1 MKMRK
6 VDILDVARRVTRYT
20 VEHPYERDCWEKASA
35 LTGILTWGDL
45 EAVRAI
51 TAWVDRA
58 VETQTSNGDLNYAD
72 PLHLPAGH
80 VRTFTPTSTLSSSL
94 GYPLLLLYERTKN
107 KAYLEAAGL
116 QMDALLRTPRT
127 SEGGFWARKEGPEL
141 WIDFLYMMCP
151 FLVRY
156 GQIKKDL
163 ECIEEALKQYEIH
176 VRHLVDPLES
186 LARHAWCEKPNHYPQ
201 STLWSRGN
209 GWLICCS
216 VDMLDLI
223 AKHKKRD
230 LIADTAKKVI
240 AAMAAHQDRSGYFH
254 HILDDYNSNL
264 EASGTLMF
272 AYAAARAVQLGLLD
286 GSYTKRAFRALSA
299 VAGSVDEAGAVPG
312 VAVPPGG
319 PGVPFG
325 TTLFGQGF
333 FLLATHAL
341 REHLKG

>member
-1 MKMRK
+1 MRK
-6 VDILDVARRVTRYT
+6 VDILDAARRVTRYT
-20 VEHPYERDCWEKASA
+20 VGHPYERDYWEKAPA
-35 LTGILTWGDL
+35 LTGILAWNDP

-72 PLHLPAGH
+72 ALDLPAGH
-80 VRTFTPTSTLSSSL
+80 VRTFSPTSSLPSSL
-94 GYPLLLLYERTKN
+94 GYPLLLLYEKTRD
-107 KAYLEAAGL
+107 KAYLEAARL

-151 FLVRY
+151 FLIRY
-156 GQIKKDL
+156 GQMTKNSAY
-163 ECIEEALKQYEIH
+163 IEEALKQYEIH
-176 VRHLVDPLES
+176 VKHLVDPLAS

-201 STLWSRGN
+201 STLWARGN

-216 VDMLDLI
+216 VDMLGLM
-223 AKHKKRD
+223 ARHKKRD
-230 LIADTAKKVI
+230 LIANIAKRVI
-240 AAMAAHQDRSGYFH
+240 TAMAARQDRSGYFH
-254 HILDDYNSNL
+254 HILDDENTKL

-272 AYAAARAVQLGLLD
+272 AYAAARAVQLGLVD
-286 GSYTKRAFRALSA
+286 NAYTKLALRALSA

-341 REHLKG
+341 QAHLKG